1 MKAVG
6 YRKPAP
12 VSEPDALVDFDAPDP
27 GAPAG
32 RDLRVRVKAVS
43 VNPVDTKVR
52 SGRPLESGDIRILGF
67 DAAGVVEAVGPEATL
82 FRPGDEVFYA
92 GAYGRPGSNAEV
104 QLVDERIVGPK
115 PKTLSFAEA
124 AVLPLTFITAWE
136 LLFDRLRAGH
146 EETGDL
152 LVVGGAGGVG
162 SALIQL
168 ARRLTKLTVIATA
181 SRPETRDWVAG
192 LGAHHVIDHTRP
204 LGPQLAEL
212 GRPQVRYVASLT
224 HSAEHFP
231 ALAEIVAPQGAIGVI
246 EADAPLDVRLLK
258 NKSAALVWEMMFARS
273 DYETPDMIEQHRLL
287 AEVARL
293 VDAGVLRTTWSE
305 TVGRIDAATLTA
317 AHARI
322 ESGRTVGKLAL
333 EGF

>member
-12 VSEPDALVDFDAPDP
+12 LSEPDALIDFDAPDP
-27 GAPAG
+27 GAPRG

-43 VNPVDTKVR
+43 VNPVDVKIR
-52 SGRPLESGDIRILGF
+52 GGRPNEQGDVRVLGF

-92 GAYGRPGSNAEV
+92 GAYHRPGSNAEV
-104 QLVDERIVGPK
+104 QLVDERVVGPK
-115 PKTLSFAEA
+115 PESLSFPEA
-124 AVLPLTFITAWE
+124 AVLPLTALTAWE
-136 LLFDRLRAGH
+136 LLFERLRVGR
-146 EETGDL
+146 EEEADL

-162 SALIQL
+162 SVLIQL
-168 ARRLTKLTVIATA
+168 ARKLTKLRVIATA
-181 SRPETRDWVAG
+181 SRPETRDWVTA
-192 LGAHHVIDHTRP
+192 LGAHDVIDHGRP
-204 LGPQLAEL
+204 LADQLKAL
-212 GRPQVRYVASLT
+212 GRPHVRYVASLT

-246 EADAPLDVRLLK
+246 EAEAPLDVRLLK

-273 DYETPDMIEQHRLL
+273 DYETPDMIEQHRIL

-293 VDAGVLRTTWSE
+293 VDAGVLRTTWTE
-305 TVGRIDAATLTA
+305 TLGRIDAATLKT

-322 ESGRTVGKLAL
+322 ESGRTIGKLAL